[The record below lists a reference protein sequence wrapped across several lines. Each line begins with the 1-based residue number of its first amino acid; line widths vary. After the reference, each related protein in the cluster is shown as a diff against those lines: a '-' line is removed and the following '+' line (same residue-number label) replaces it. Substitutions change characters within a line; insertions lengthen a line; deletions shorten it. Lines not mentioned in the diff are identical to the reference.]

1 MVLSMPLAACRAFL
15 GFVSRAR
22 MNRNKLDGAK
32 ELKKMVFFS
41 NIVVAPLLED
51 LKARSHRAETTKS
64 TLPGGLHEVR
74 ITDSLVLCQRKLSN
88 KHKPHCCC
96 AMRK

>member
-1 MVLSMPLAACRAFL
+1 MAGRAFL

-51 LKARSHRAETTKS
+51 MKVRSELTECYSGCSREIYG
-64 TLPGGLHEVR
+64 P
-74 ITDSLVLCQRKLSN
+74 
-88 KHKPHCCC
+88 
-96 AMRK
+96 

>member
-1 MVLSMPLAACRAFL
+1 
-15 GFVSRAR
+15 

-51 LKARSHRAETTKS
+51 LKARPQLLTAFEHIQHTWHDSAAYHALSLSETSWYDCICRPAPK
-64 TLPGGLHEVR
+64 
-74 ITDSLVLCQRKLSN
+74 
-88 KHKPHCCC
+88 
-96 AMRK
+96 

>member
-1 MVLSMPLAACRAFL
+1 M
-15 GFVSRAR
+15 SRAR

-51 LKARSHRAETTKS
+51 LKARPRSF
-64 TLPGGLHEVR
+64 
-74 ITDSLVLCQRKLSN
+74 
-88 KHKPHCCC
+88 
-96 AMRK
+96 

>member
-1 MVLSMPLAACRAFL
+1 MLTGSEEALIAMALGKQKMQEHFGDVNLTACWPGVRRAFL

-51 LKARSHRAETTKS
+51 LKARPRSF
-64 TLPGGLHEVR
+64 
-74 ITDSLVLCQRKLSN
+74 
-88 KHKPHCCC
+88 
-96 AMRK
+96 

>member
-1 MVLSMPLAACRAFL
+1 
-15 GFVSRAR
+15 

-51 LKARSHRAETTKS
+51 LKARPRSF
-64 TLPGGLHEVR
+64 
-74 ITDSLVLCQRKLSN
+74 
-88 KHKPHCCC
+88 
-96 AMRK
+96 